1 MMLPVLVVAAA
12 VIVAVLYAYL
22 RRQPDM
28 RTVWRKALLVGCGG
42 GVARAA
48 LASWGWY
55 VVENTGGPLQI
66 PAYALAMLAWPE
78 AALIGGRRVT
88 PAPAEFYLVLSI
100 VLIASTVALAAL
112 AAAVVSAAR
121 TGAAMPR

>member
-1 MMLPVLVVAAA
+1 MMLPVLALAAA
-12 VIVAVLYAYL
+12 VAVAALYAYL
-22 RRQPDM
+22 RRQPDR

-48 LASWGWY
+48 LASLGWY
-55 VVENTGGPLQI
+55 VVEHTGGPLQI

-78 AALIGGRRVT
+78 AALIGGRRVA
-88 PAPAEFYLVLSI
+88 PAPTDFYLVMSL
-100 VLIASTVALAAL
+100 VLIASTLALAAL
-112 AAAVVSAAR
+112 AAVVVSATR